1 MRATQYE
8 QYEMTLPADYDT
20 DVLRARADRHGHP
33 LDDRD
38 GPGYAEGT
46 GTRARFAVRRRQP
59 APAGAGLS
67 ALTAAVDPHHRAPV
81 RFSPW
86 EHDAPLTEGDLF
98 RVPRPSAPGRD
109 RLPRGRQW

>member
-1 MRATQYE
+1 MHATPYG
-8 QYEMTLPADYDT
+8 MTLPADHDT
-20 DVLRARADRHGHP
+20 DVLRARADRLGHP
-33 LDDRD
+33 PDDRD

-46 GTRARFAVRRRQP
+46 GTRARFAVRRRQT
-59 APAGAGLS
+59 APQGADLPGPR
-67 ALTAAVDPHHRAPV
+67 AAVDPHHRELV

-86 EHDAPLTEGDLF
+86 EHDAPGAEGDLV